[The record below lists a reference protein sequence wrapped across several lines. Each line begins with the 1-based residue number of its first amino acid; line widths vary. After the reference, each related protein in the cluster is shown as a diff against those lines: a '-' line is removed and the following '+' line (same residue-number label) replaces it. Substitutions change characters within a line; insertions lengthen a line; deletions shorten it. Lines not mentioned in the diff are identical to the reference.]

1 MTAGGGGECGE
12 CGVSLAMSAKLK
24 KNITLKKEIQEEII
38 VEYKRRVVVDSDIEL
53 HHPIWW
59 S

>member
-1 MTAGGGGECGE
+1 
-12 CGVSLAMSAKLK
+12 MSAKFK